1 MMTEAVR
8 VLKPGGM
15 ILLTVNKKEEIE
27 ILQNALEKNGI
38 RGRIIDNMD
47 GKGIYDQWLYLGT
60 K

>member
-1 MMTEAVR
+1 MMAEVVR

-15 ILLTVNKKEEIE
+15 ILVTVNKKEEIE
-27 ILQNALEKNGI
+27 ILQNALERIGI
-38 RGRIIDNMD
+38 RGGSIDNMD